1 LYESIQAVKLL
12 TVLTYNS
19 TDNISN
25 GHHAEHSLVIYD
37 RDVSDPV
44 VWEKKVEKRLQ

>member
-1 LYESIQAVKLL
+1 MLAH
-12 TVLTYNS
+12 NS
-19 TDNISN
+19 TNNISN

-44 VWEKKVEKRLQ
+44 IWKKKGGKETRIRTCLDWFI